1 MTEREKIIQQQKQLK
16 VLFSA
21 WMKEKMNH
29 EAITFQKRDGRIVE
43 HYPDGSEKVVGYA
56 KNSPL

>member
-16 VLFSA
+16 ALFSV

-29 EAITFQKRDGRIVE
+29 EVVIFQKTDGKIVE
-43 HYPDGSEKVVGYA
+43 HYLGGSEKIVGYA
-56 KNSPL
+56 K